1 MGQTITYGADDTLI
15 IPDKPIIPVIPGDGI
30 GPNLWHA
37 TRMVVE
43 AAVAKAYGGK
53 RAIEWLEILAGEG
66 AFAKVG
72 EYLPKASLDA
82 IRQYRVAIKGPLAT
96 PVGKGFRSVNVQLRL
111 ELDLYAC
118 VRPISHIPGVPSP
131 VLAPEKVN
139 MIIFRENTEDVYA
152 GIEWEAG
159 SPEAGEVVALV
170 KKLTG
175 KTLRPDSGI
184 GIKPISKTASQR
196 LVRRAIQY
204 AIANNLP
211 TVTLVHKGNIM
222 KYTEAAFRQWGY
234 ELAAEEFGDSAITE
248 EEVFAKYGGKTPA
261 GRVMMKDRI
270 ADSMFQQVLLRPDEY
285 HVLAMPN
292 LNGDYMSDALAAQ
305 VGGLG
310 MAPGA
315 NIGDGYALFEATHGT
330 APKYAGMDRSN
341 PGSLIL
347 SAAMMLE
354 YLGWGEAAVLIR
366 KGVKN
371 ALGAKVVTYDLA
383 RQMSGAVEVS
393 CSGFGKAV
401 IENM

>member
-1 MGQTITYGADDTLI
+1 MGQAITYAGDKLAV
-15 IPDKPIIPVIPGDGI
+15 PDKPVIPVIPGDGI
-30 GPNLWHA
+30 GPDVWGA
-37 TRMVVE
+37 ARAVVE
-43 AAVAKAYGGK
+43 AALVKAYGGR
-53 RAIEWLEILAGEG
+53 RAIEWLEIAAGES
-66 AFAKVG
+66 AFAKTG

-82 IRQYRVAIKGPLAT
+82 IRQYRVAIKGPLST

-118 VRPISHIPGVPSP
+118 VRPVSHIPGVPSP

-139 MIIFRENTEDVYA
+139 MVIFRENTEDVYA
-152 GIEWEAG
+152 GIEWAAG
-159 SPEAGEVVALV
+159 TPEAAEVMGLV

-175 KTLRPDSGI
+175 RTLRPDSGI
-184 GIKPISKTASQR
+184 GIKPISKTGSKR
-196 LVRRAIQY
+196 LVRRAIQH
-204 AIANNLP
+204 ALVHKLP

-234 ELAAEEFGDSAITE
+234 ELAAEEFGDVTLAE
-248 EEVFAKYGGKTPA
+248 DEVFAKYGGKIPA
-261 GRVMMKDRI
+261 GRIMVKDRI

-330 APKYAGMDRSN
+330 SPKYAGMDKSN

-354 YLGWGEAAVLIR
+354 YLGWMEAATLIR
-366 KGVKN
+366 KGIKDAV
-371 ALGAKVVTYDLA
+371 GAKMVTYDLA
-383 RQMSGAVEVS
+383 RQMPSATELS

-401 IENM
+401 VEHM